1 MEQDFSWVEK
11 RLKNLESDEL
21 KSEEFKRVILEIG
34 ECLKQ
39 GSITP
44 TFQMLLDTYKKEIK

>member
-1 MEQDFSWVEK
+1 MDNLDWVNK
-11 RLKNLESDEL
+11 RLRTLEQDEL

-44 TFQMLLDTYKKEIK
+44 VFQMLLDTYKGEIK